1 MRRVGSIA
9 KALLVGSSYGGAI
22 PDGLDDEEE
31 TIQLPFMFQDDEQL
45 LMVRL
50 GTEYLED
57 RKRSYTV
64 YGGGVGGWSLGPI
77 ARVRMGGYGQKQ
89 EYLERVNVGR
99 GVLAVTTQR
108 LYFQCPTKSLRIPF
122 KKLVM
127 CTPYLDGFE
136 IHQGHASAL
145 PQIFITG
152 VDGTDVYQA
161 IQQRGRAPELP
172 EPDEEEE

>member
-1 MRRVGSIA
+1 MRRVGTIA
-9 KALLVGSSYGGAI
+9 KALLVGNTYGGAV
-22 PDGLDDEEE
+22 PVEMDEEE
-31 TIQLPFMFQDDEQL
+31 LAVQLPFLFQEDEQL

-50 GTEYLED
+50 GTEYFED
-57 RKRSYTV
+57 RKRSVTV
-64 YGGGVGGWSLGPI
+64 YGGGLGGWAFGPI

-127 CTPYLDGFE
+127 CIPYLDGFE
-136 IHQGHASAL
+136 IHQDHASAL
-145 PQIFITG
+145 PQVFITG

-161 IQQRGRAPELP
+161 IQRRGHLPALP